1 MNPLWLPRPCVQK
14 YLSKYSGIFLTR
26 LALESSGE
34 GSRRFVVIVSI
45 AFPGVGGEE
54 FHELLV
60 MGNYLL

>member
-1 MNPLWLPRPCVQK
+1 MSINIYRNIQE
-14 YLSKYSGIFLTR
+14 FLTR